1 MQKTTSLVLLSS
13 LVVILA
19 LCASA
24 AGLFWQASGSP
35 FDFTPLRGAS
45 VQIYGQGLY
54 YYDSAFRAPI
64 FRGTDAAT
72 LFVAIPLLIAAT
84 LLIRRGGLRARL
96 FHAGILSY
104 FLYNAA
110 SVAFGVAY
118 NSLFLLYIVYFSVSL
133 FTFVSAMTSIPLAD
147 LAARIS
153 PRFKHGAVAAFLFV
167 AGLSVL
173 VWLIEI
179 LAGLAQGT
187 APAGMGPYHTEI
199 TAVIDIG
206 LITPAAYLAAISLL
220 RRKPLGY
227 LLAPVL
233 MILNALIG
241 VVVLAQTA
249 FQSLAGIVLEPGQ
262 VITYVMIFVVMGA
275 FAVALSAHTL
285 RNIQA

>member
-1 MQKTTSLVLLSS
+1 MQKTTSLTVLSAI
-13 LVVILA
+13 VIIVA

-35 FDFTPLRGAS
+35 FAFTPLRGES
-45 VQIYGQGLY
+45 VQIHGQGLY
-54 YYDSAFRAPI
+54 FYDSAFRAPI

-72 LFVAIPLLIAAT
+72 LFMAVPLLIAAT
-84 LLIRRGGLRARL
+84 LLMRRGGLRARI

-104 FLYNAA
+104 FLYNSA
-110 SVAFGVAY
+110 SVAFGVSY

-133 FTFVSAMTSIPLAD
+133 FTFATAMTSIPLAD

-153 PRFKHGAVAAFLFV
+153 PRFKHGAVAVFLFA
-167 AGLSVL
+167 AGLSVF

-179 LAGLAQGT
+179 ITALTGGT
-187 APAGMGPYHTEI
+187 VPAGMGPYHTEI

-220 RRKPLGY
+220 RRQPLGY

-249 FQSLAGIVLEPGQ
+249 FQSMAGIVLEPAQ
-262 VITYVMIFVVMGA
+262 VIIYVMIFVIMGT
-275 FAVALSAHTL
+275 FAVVLSVHTF
-285 RNIQA
+285 RNIRA